1 MGLAYLVCSP
11 RSDKNNAGQVVIQ
24 YSTVQYSSTES
35 PFKGQLNPNN
45 IDCPLFAHV
54 KLYVEFVPRDA
65 LLAIYFSLSFLNSN
79 FKKKSTRK
87 RKEKKND
94 SMYKIIISTT
104 HKENSKEKRRKR
116 EERNTLH

>member
-1 MGLAYLVCSP
+1 
-11 RSDKNNAGQVVIQ
+11 
-24 YSTVQYSSTES
+24 
-35 PFKGQLNPNN
+35 LNPNN

-79 FKKKSTRK
+79 FKRK
-87 RKEKKND
+87 AQESEKRRMTND
-94 SMYKIIISTT
+94 MYKIIISTT